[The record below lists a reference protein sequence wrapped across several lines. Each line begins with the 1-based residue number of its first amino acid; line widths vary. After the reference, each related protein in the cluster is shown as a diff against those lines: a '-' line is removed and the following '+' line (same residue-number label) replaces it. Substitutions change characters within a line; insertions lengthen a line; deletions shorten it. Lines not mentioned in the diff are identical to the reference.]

1 MCKEHQDLRYN
12 HNKTLFCTTP
22 FFIPR
27 HSTQYKMEMVL
38 YATRNHILFEKE
50 QCMTAWWF
58 FYGYFIPFNR
68 RIMIIYVKIWF
79 DGNQPSFRLDSQNI
93 HDWTG
98 CHFVL
103 FVDVELWWCMR
114 NNGHCSNCS
123 VVFCVSLR
131 LHSHWNLVHFKK
143 AHEYDMYSL
152 CVHRLSL
159 TNAMISQTKW

>member
-1 MCKEHQDLRYN
+1 
-12 HNKTLFCTTP
+12 
-22 FFIPR
+22 
-27 HSTQYKMEMVL
+27 MVL

-50 QCMTAWWF
+50 QSMTAWWF
-58 FYGYFIPFNR
+58 FYGYFILFNR

-114 NNGHCSNCS
+114 NNGHFSNCS